1 MIGFSM
7 IIVDRHSVP
16 PPPDLLDYHRREIER
31 LRPIFEAADGEYS
44 QKAIDF
50 RMPRALQE
58 QVRKTL
64 IKLFRGKCAF
74 CERDAKEMERFRPRW
89 RAARADGSIDLQH
102 YWWLANDWENLYL
115 CCPRCNARKINLFPV
130 LGPVASPLGDRQSL
144 IDEQPLLLDP
154 CQDNPQEHLKF
165 LSDGQVIAL
174 TERGAATIKVFQL
187 NEEGLVKARLTRAS
201 RIIERCETL
210 LSLEYLP
217 PIDETAIARFFSPNM
232 PLSAITPA
240 VLEAFFSSGSAVPVM
255 PPEPPV
261 APPEAMKAIPDAIW
275 LEAIEIHNFKVIS
288 DLKIEFPPL
297 QSNGEHT
304 IQPWLMVLGENGV
317 GKSSLLQ
324 AIALTMRPAKELDE
338 EDASTWLRKGRGI
351 KDGFV
356 RLTFSDGSQRELT
369 FKKNSKKFGITGDVP
384 DLPVLAY
391 GSTRL
396 LPDADAAAPVAPRR
410 VSVLNLFNHIHP
422 LVQVERY
429 LCSKKISEAQF
440 TLLATSLKDLLPV
453 SSDASLIRKRRHIE
467 SKIDGSAV
475 SLSELSDGY
484 KSVLALAM
492 DIMFHL
498 TSSSFDME
506 SAQGVVMIDE
516 LELHLHPRWKIQLV
530 DRLRQLFPRVRFIV
544 STHDP
549 LCVQG
554 LKNGELWVMAK
565 HPEDK
570 RFIFEPIDVPPGTRA
585 DEILTGPW
593 FGLQSTIDTET
604 LMLMSEHGVLL
615 QKNEP
620 ESKRLAELE
629 ATLRQRMVSFGS
641 TRAQRAALAAA
652 AVLDVGMSESQAN
665 QLIRHRLKNIQKGD
679 SDQRQGRE
687 DA

>member
-1 MIGFSM
+1 M
-7 IIVDRHSVP
+7 IIVDRHNVP

-31 LRPIFEAADGEYS
+31 LRPFFEAADVKYS
-44 QKAIDF
+44 QKIIDF
-50 RMPRALQE
+50 RMPRALLE
-58 QVRKTL
+58 QVRDAL
-64 IKLFRGKCAF
+64 LKLFKGKCAF
-74 CERDAKEMERFRPRW
+74 CERAATEIEHFRPYR
-89 RAARADGSIDLQH
+89 RAGRVDGSIDPHH

-115 CCPRCNARKINLFPV
+115 CCPRCNVSKRNLFPV
-130 LGPVASPLGDRQSL
+130 LGAVASPLGDRQSL
-144 IDEQPLLLDP
+144 LDEQPLLLDP
-154 CQDNPQEHLKF
+154 CRDNPQEHLRF

-187 NEEGLVKARLTRAS
+187 NEGGLVFDRLRRAS
-201 RIIERCETL
+201 EIMERCEEL

-217 PIDETAIARFFSPNM
+217 GLDEKAIRRIFTSTM
-232 PLSAITPA
+232 PLYAITPA
-240 VLEAFFSSGSAVPVM
+240 VLDAFFSSVSAVPVA

-261 APPEAMKAIPDAIW
+261 LPPEAMKAIPDAIW
-275 LEAIEIHNFKVIS
+275 IEAIEIHNFKVIS
-288 DLKIEFPPL
+288 DLRIKFPPL
-297 QSNGEHT
+297 QSNGEHA

-324 AIALTMRPAKELDE
+324 AIAMTMRPAKELDAL
-338 EDASTWLRKGRGI
+338 DASTWLRKGRGI
-351 KDGFV
+351 IDGFV
-356 RLTFSDGSQRELT
+356 RLAFSDGSQRELT
-369 FKKNSKKFGITGDVP
+369 FKKNGKKFGIAGELP
-384 DLPVLAY
+384 GLPVLAY

-396 LPDADAAAPVAPRR
+396 LPGNDAPTPVAPPR
-410 VSVLNLFNHIHP
+410 VSVLNLFNPIHP

-429 LCSKKISEAQF
+429 LCNKRKISEAQF

-453 SSDASLIRKRRHIE
+453 NSDATLIRKNKNMICE
-467 SKIDGSAV
+467 TDGGAV
-475 SLSELSDGY
+475 TLSELSDGY

-516 LELHLHPRWKIQLV
+516 LEVHLHPRWKIQIV

-554 LKNGELWVMAK
+554 LKDGELWVMAK

-570 RFIFEPIDVPPGTRA
+570 RFIFEQIDVPPGTRA

-593 FGLQSTIDTET
+593 FGLQSTIDTHT
-604 LMLMSEHGVLL
+604 LMLMSEHSVLL

-620 ESKRLAELE
+620 DSKRLAELE

-652 AVLDVGMSESQAN
+652 AVLDAGMSESQAN
-665 QLIRHRLKNIQKGD
+665 QLIRHRLQNIQKGD
-679 SDQRQGRE
+679 SDQLRGRD